1 MTPCS
6 YYYPYLITLSINPY
20 INSNLFRYASL
31 ASTVLFLFHTI
42 LFFWNRYELPALH
55 AGVITPQS
63 PRARII
69 GPRNERERRWNY
81 NNNSVDGTSTTEP
94 SSTFLPPLHHPNNQL
109 QQLGIGS
116 PLRSAVNAASNS
128 LQSIRSLASI
138 QSLQSLAERAV
149 SPNLIFH
156 GGYNLN
162 DDSLHTNEEE
172 DDSYMARVGSASSE
186 YTSFHHH
193 N

>member
-1 MTPCS
+1 MS
-6 YYYPYLITLSINPY
+6 LPYITLYQSLS
-20 INSNLFRYASL
+20 NSNLFRYASL
-31 ASTVLFLFHTI
+31 ASTILFLFHTI

-69 GPRNERERRWNY
+69 GPRIERERRWNY
-81 NNNSVDGTSTTEP
+81 NNSVDGTSTTEP
-94 SSTFLPPLHHPNNQL
+94 STFLPPLYHPTNQL
-109 QQLGIGS
+109 QQLELGS

-172 DDSYMARVGSASSE
+172 DDSYMARVGHSASSE